1 MENKFLL
8 FRQHKYAIPGETL
21 SPVGGFI
28 NDNESPFE
36 AARREVFEEL
46 GVGSKQSL
54 QRMGASN
61 DHTFPLGTNAIV
73 LDEFGIA
80 DGNVPDDEPQWIFLG
95 RYRTAANRG
104 GGFVYTYLLMDAVP
118 LVKDGGTA
126 HFSRTGDAEK
136 QELVS
141 LSKKQV
147 ETALVH
153 GEFKE
158 VKWTATMS
166 LSLLHMQKRKL
177 EQT

>member
-1 MENKFLL
+1 M
-8 FRQHKYAIPGETL
+8 
-21 SPVGGFI
+21 
-28 NDNESPFE
+28 
-36 AARREVFEEL
+36 
-46 GVGSKQSL
+46 GS
-54 QRMGASN
+54 SN
-61 DHTFPLGTNAIV
+61 DHPFPLSTDAIV

-80 DGNVPDDEPQWIFLG
+80 DGNVSNDEPQWIFLG

-126 HFSRTGDAEK
+126 NFSRTGDAEK
-136 QELVS
+136 QEFVS
-141 LSKKQV
+141 LSKQQV
-147 ETALVH
+147 EEALVR

-177 EQT
+177 KDT